1 MHTHSL
7 QIVMTLHTLT
17 LLTLKK
23 QIKTHFDDRINGT
36 ENTIKELS
44 LLYVLCSKNGKIS
57 SDSEATIELTYYTTY

>member
-1 MHTHSL
+1 
-7 QIVMTLHTLT
+7 MTLHTLT

-57 SDSEATIELTYYTTY
+57 SDSEATIDVRIVVLRTA